1 MQDYEVVIAVLEDA
15 GLDVSSVQRTNQPDQ
30 FIVELVSIP
39 PTQAA
44 LQKAF
49 LNADFV
55 VIGWHNGNGYRCLVR
70 DVAYV
75 VERRVRSA

>member
-1 MQDYEVVIAVLEDA
+1 MQDYEVVLAALEDA
-15 GLDVSSVQRTNQPDQ
+15 GLDVTSVQQTNQPDQ
-30 FIVELVSIP
+30 FVVELTSIP
-39 PTQAA
+39 PGQAS

-75 VERRVRSA
+75 VERGVRTV